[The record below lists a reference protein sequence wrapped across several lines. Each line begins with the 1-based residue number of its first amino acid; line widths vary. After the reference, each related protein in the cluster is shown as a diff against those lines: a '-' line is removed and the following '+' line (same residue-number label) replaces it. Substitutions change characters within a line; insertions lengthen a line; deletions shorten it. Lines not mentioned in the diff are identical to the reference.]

1 MAEKRPSRPAGI
13 GMIPRSAVLGVGI
26 AVWLGAY
33 FSQLPR
39 WAATLA
45 AVVVGLV
52 WMADYQLRALATLS
66 PAKQRERKRN
76 VAIALAL
83 AALVGLFYLGAIVR
97 LGPNVFNRPY

>member
-1 MAEKRPSRPAGI
+1 MSDKKPNKPAGF
-13 GMIPRSAVLGVGI
+13 GVIPRGAVLAVGI
-26 AVWLGAY
+26 AVWLSAY
-33 FSQLPR
+33 YSHLPR

-52 WMADYQLRALATLS
+52 FMADYQLRALSTLS

-83 AALVGLFYLGAIVR
+83 AAFAALFYLGAIVR